1 MPNLFLTNSLTRK
14 KEKFIPINPPNVG
27 MYTCGPTVY
36 NNASIGNFRTYTL
49 ADVLV
54 RTLGY
59 KGFTVRYVMNLTD
72 VGHLTGDNLG
82 DADLGEDRIEK
93 AAKREGKT
101 AWDIAKFYTET
112 FLKDYKKL
120 NLSQP
125 LLFSKATDHIKEQI
139 VLVKKIE
146 EKGFTYMISDGI
158 YFDTVK
164 FEKETDRKY
173 GELSTLD
180 NFKEGARVEPNPEKK
195 NPRDF
200 ALWKFSEVPGMRQ
213 MEWKSPWG
221 IGFPGWHIEG
231 SAMSMKYLGE
241 SFDIHVGGEDL
252 RSTHH
257 PNEIAQAE
265 AATGKTFVKYWI
277 HGTFLKVEGKRMG
290 RSLGNIYTIEDI
302 VKRGFDP
309 LSLRYLYLTAHYRD
323 PLNFTWDSMTGA
335 QKSLNNLRE
344 QVLAAKIQS
353 SRTALSSE
361 KSKKVDDYSLRFQES
376 ICDDLNTPK
385 ALAVFWEAMKSS
397 IPSEDKYDLAM
408 SFDEVSGL
416 KLGEVPE
423 VPQVPKV
430 PKEVKDLINQREEL
444 RGGGKF
450 EEADEIRK
458 KIEKKG
464 FKVEDT
470 PEGPKV
476 KNGGP

>member
-1 MPNLFLTNSLTRK
+1 
-14 KEKFIPINPPNVG
+14 
-27 MYTCGPTVY
+27 
-36 NNASIGNFRTYTL
+36 
-49 ADVLV
+49 
-54 RTLGY
+54 
-59 KGFTVRYVMNLTD
+59 
-72 VGHLTGDNLG
+72 
-82 DADLGEDRIEK
+82 
-93 AAKREGKT
+93 
-101 AWDIAKFYTET
+101 
-112 FLKDYKKL
+112 
-120 NLSQP
+120 
-125 LLFSKATDHIKEQI
+125 
-139 VLVKKIE
+139 
-146 EKGFTYMISDGI
+146 
-158 YFDTVK
+158 
-164 FEKETDRKY
+164 
-173 GELSTLD
+173 
-180 NFKEGARVEPNPEKK
+180 
-195 NPRDF
+195 
-200 ALWKFSEVPGMRQ
+200 
-213 MEWKSPWG
+213 
-221 IGFPGWHIEG
+221 
-231 SAMSMKYLGE
+231 
-241 SFDIHVGGEDL
+241 
-252 RSTHH
+252 
-257 PNEIAQAE
+257 
-265 AATGKTFVKYWI
+265 
-277 HGTFLKVEGKRMG
+277 MG

>member
-221 IGFPGWHIEG
+221 IGFPGWHIEC